1 MIEMLSYTVVAVVL
15 YAVSD
20 WLLNRIEIWRGRRF
34 EHRSVLFFLIIL
46 TLAVIS
52 FQAIQKLFAG

>member
-1 MIEMLSYTVVAVVL
+1 MIEMLSYTVAAVVL

-20 WLLNRIEIWRGRRF
+20 WILNRIEIWRGRRF
-34 EHRSVLFFLIIL
+34 ENRSVLFFLIIL

-52 FQAIQKLFAG
+52 FQAIQKFFAG

>member
-1 MIEMLSYTVVAVVL
+1 MIEMLSYTVAAVLL

-20 WLLNRIEIWRGRRF
+20 WILNRIEIWRGRRF
-34 EHRSVLFFLIIL
+34 ENRTVVFFLIIL

-52 FQAIQKLFAG
+52 FQVVQKFFAG

>member
-52 FQAIQKLFAG
+52 FQTIQKLFAG